1 LKYKDSNSWHEGKW
15 PPNKGNRNQ
24 NNHLARPGSFS
35 RGREKITRPRL
46 VIVKMMM
53 LLVGSLDF
61 FASFFCYEKNE
72 EPSRLE
78 AKRRSVELKVSPR
91 FNFLHIKEFQTS
103 FYF

>member
-1 LKYKDSNSWHEGKW
+1 
-15 PPNKGNRNQ
+15 
-24 NNHLARPGSFS
+24 
-35 RGREKITRPRL
+35 
-46 VIVKMMM
+46 MM

-91 FNFLHIKEFQTS
+91 FNFLHIKRVSDFFLFLNRTQ
-103 FYF
+103 

>member
-1 LKYKDSNSWHEGKW
+1 MFGNFLKFLMLRIRRSNSWHVGKW
-15 PPNKGNRNQ
+15 PPNKGNLNQ

-53 LLVGSLDF
+53 LLFGSLDF
-61 FASFFCYEKNE
+61 FASFLGQAKNE

-78 AKRRSVELKVSPR
+78 AKRRLAELKS
-91 FNFLHIKEFQTS
+91 
-103 FYF
+103 